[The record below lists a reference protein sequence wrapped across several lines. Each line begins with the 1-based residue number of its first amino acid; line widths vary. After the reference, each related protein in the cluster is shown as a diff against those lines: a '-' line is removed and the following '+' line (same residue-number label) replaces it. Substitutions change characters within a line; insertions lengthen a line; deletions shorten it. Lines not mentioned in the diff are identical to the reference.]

1 MHSVDFQS
9 GYTVQGGGSLM
20 LGQEQD
26 SLGGGLVSGQSFKG
40 MLTNVNV
47 WKRVLTAYEIKLL
60 SRSCKATRA
69 GDVYKWKDFLYGVK
83 GNTVVHGR
91 LLKKDKRSSFIDK
104 LFKCNCNRTDN
115 RNVIT

>member
-1 MHSVDFQS
+1 MRSVGFQS
-9 GYTVQGGGSLM
+9 GYTIQSGGSLM

-69 GDVYKWKDFLYGVK
+69 GDVYKWEDFLYGVK
-83 GNTVVHGR
+83 GNTVV
-91 LLKKDKRSSFIDK
+91 FIPSP
-104 LFKCNCNRTDN
+104 C
-115 RNVIT
+115 VP